1 METLS
6 LGPKENPAP
15 SGTPFEP
22 FFPSYSTHYVSSTCA
37 IESLEDHLMAPVEEQ
52 SHHQRASSGSFL
64 VEQLSWLDELLD
76 DEQDSPLYK
85 GHRRSSSDSVAFL
98 DTATKTFRKEETKLK
113 TSATAGGPTWE
124 FHSINYHENSLKT
137 RFHPDST
144 PKKEKNKSRESPLIS
159 VIGSSSGVVPS
170 TDSITLQ
177 VFAPREPAGVGL
189 RSKPIAK
196 QNQEDSE
203 AEESQVSSNL
213 EYLYRQSL
221 ILGMENQALRQ
232 RLLKYH
238 LYLRCAYA
246 VKHSGAGYA
255 RERNSEA

>member
-1 METLS
+1 MS
-6 LGPKENPAP
+6 Q
-15 SGTPFEP
+15 
-22 FFPSYSTHYVSSTCA
+22 THPC
-37 IESLEDHLMAPVEEQ
+37 
-52 SHHQRASSGSFL
+52 
-64 VEQLSWLDELLD
+64 
-76 DEQDSPLYK
+76 
-85 GHRRSSSDSVAFL
+85 
-98 DTATKTFRKEETKLK
+98 TKVIDTFRKEETKLK

-137 RFHPDST
+137 SFHPDST

-177 VFAPREPAGVGL
+177 VLAPQEPAGVGL

-203 AEESQVSSNL
+203 VSSIVNHNSSKSKTDSKRAKQQFAQRSRLKKLQYIAQLERSAEESQVSANL

-232 RLLKYH
+232 RLVSLSQEQLAKY
-238 LYLRCAYA
+238 
-246 VKHSGAGYA
+246 
-255 RERNSEA
+255 

>member
-1 METLS
+1 
-6 LGPKENPAP
+6 
-15 SGTPFEP
+15 
-22 FFPSYSTHYVSSTCA
+22 
-37 IESLEDHLMAPVEEQ
+37 MAPVEEQ

-203 AEESQVSSNL
+203 VSSIVN
-213 EYLYRQSL
+213 
-221 ILGMENQALRQ
+221 
-232 RLLKYH
+232 H
-238 LYLRCAYA
+238 
-246 VKHSGAGYA
+246 
-255 RERNSEA
+255 NSSKSKTDSKRAKQ